1 MDKSYVEYLVLFY
14 ADIFSYFTHCCRGM
28 DSFLKYTP
36 TEFLFRNM
44 LKNGYIRIGKYFTR
58 PYEVPS
64 SDRIHCSP
72 KYVFLNFCY

>member
-1 MDKSYVEYLVLFY
+1 
-14 ADIFSYFTHCCRGM
+14 
-28 DSFLKYTP
+28 
-36 TEFLFRNM
+36 M

-72 KYVFLNFCY
+72 KYVSFQILIVEGTD